1 MTGQI
6 YSDRTRDS
14 KYNYSSC
21 LQASPDLSIPSMRQ
35 CYICIIHLVA
45 VHLVAIFEAKS
56 FAEGNVDGVAHNG
69 HCKCVTYYLREQ

>member
-1 MTGQI
+1 
-6 YSDRTRDS
+6 
-14 KYNYSSC
+14 
-21 LQASPDLSIPSMRQ
+21 MRQ